1 MKKDIAS
8 MVSGSPL
15 IRRVIDIFLA
25 MINSDEYLYNEAWR
39 VISTVPNIDKIPQYF
54 YDKDIEVNNQEKEI
68 RRLLFEHL
76 SIRPRND
83 ISGSLVLM
91 SLVKDAERIGDY
103 SKNIFEAG
111 ILYSGTIKDIA
122 FYNKLVPIQKR
133 IADNFPVLTKAFKNS
148 EEKLALEILRNYV
161 PIKRDCDT
169 ILTSLFK
176 QEVSTN
182 EAVVTA
188 MLSRY
193 FKRINSHISNIA
205 SGIVY
210 PLNEIDFVSGDILE

>member
-1 MKKDIAS
+1 
-8 MVSGSPL
+8 MVEGSPL
-15 IRRVIDIFLA
+15 IRKVMDIFLS
-25 MINSDEYLYNEAWR
+25 MIHSDEYLYNDAWK
-39 VISTVPNIDKIPQYF
+39 VICTEPNIDHIPQYF

-68 RRLLFEHL
+68 RRLIFQHL

-111 ILYSGTIKDIA
+111 ILSRGTIKEIA
-122 FYNKLVPIQKR
+122 FYNNLVPIQKR
-133 IADNFPVLTKAFKNS
+133 IADNFPLLSKAFKNS
-148 EEKLALEILRNYV
+148 EEKLALEILKNYT
-161 PIKRDCDT
+161 PIKRDCDA

-176 QEVSTN
+176 REVSAN

-205 SGIVY
+205 SGLVY